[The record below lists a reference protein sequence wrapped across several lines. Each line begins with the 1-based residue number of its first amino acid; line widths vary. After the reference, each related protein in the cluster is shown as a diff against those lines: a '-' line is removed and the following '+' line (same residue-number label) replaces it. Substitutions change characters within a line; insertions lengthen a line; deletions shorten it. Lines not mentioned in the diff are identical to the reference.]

1 MSLPE
6 FSIKRPVTILM
17 ACLICILL
25 GAISFVEIPVDLLP
39 ETEFT
44 TISLTTDYEGV
55 APEEIETLVSRPM
68 EQIVSSAPGVERVSS
83 TSSEGRSAVRV
94 EFQYGT
100 DIDEAANELRSRLD
114 RGRNALPDD
123 IEPPRLLKFDVTQF
137 PIMFLTV
144 ATGDM
149 DPKELR
155 TFRRQVPA
163 LSLRT
168 RSRCGADSR
177 FGRPGARDSR

>member
-17 ACLICILL
+17 ACLVCILL

-39 ETEFT
+39 ETEFS

-55 APEEIETLVSRPM
+55 APEEIETLVSRPL

-94 EFQYGT
+94 EFEYGT
-100 DIDEAANELRSRLD
+100 DIDEAANEIRSRLEMRGERVTREGKVLLGD
-114 RGRNALPDD
+114 RCFRPNPGRGDAEGRRRPSRARYGRFADGG
-123 IEPPRLLKFDVTQF
+123 
-137 PIMFLTV
+137 PI
-144 ATGDM
+144 
-149 DPKELR
+149 
-155 TFRRQVPA
+155 
-163 LSLRT
+163 
-168 RSRCGADSR
+168 
-177 FGRPGARDSR
+177 